1 MANTIELAK
10 KYSGILDKVYKQSA
24 KTAVLEGNNDATRL
38 GANAHEILI
47 PKMDMDGL
55 ADYDRSGGYTDGNV
69 NFEYET
75 KSFNYER
82 GRMFTVDTM
91 DNEETQELAFGQLAG
106 EFVRTKA
113 VPELDAFRFATLA
126 SYPGIGSRS
135 AALSTGANVI
145 SAIRGATQAMD
156 EGEVDEND
164 RYLFITPTL
173 YGMIED
179 LDTYKSK
186 AVLSRFVQVITVP
199 QTRFYSAIT
208 LLDGTTAGEEAGGYS
223 KRAAVY
229 TLTTDVAI
237 DSTKTYYT
245 KSGDTYTAVASPD
258 VADIAT
264 YYEMTTTAGVN
275 LNFLAVSKASVLAYS
290 KHIVS
295 KIITPDVNQT
305 SDGWKY
311 AYRSYGITEV
321 YDNKKAG
328 IFAHLANS

>member
-10 KYSGILDKVYKQSA
+10 KYSGILDKVYKQNA
-24 KTAVLEGNNDATRL
+24 KTAVLEGDSSVTRL

-55 ADYDRSGGYTDGNV
+55 GDYDRSAGYTDGKV
-69 NFEYET
+69 NLEYET
-75 KSFNYER
+75 KAFNYER

-106 EFVRTKA
+106 EFVRVKA

-126 SYPGIGSRS
+126 SYSGIGSDS
-135 AALSTGANVI
+135 GTLSTGANVI
-145 SAIRGATQAMD
+145 TAIRRATQAMD
-156 EGEVDEND
+156 EGEIDEND

-173 YGMIED
+173 YGLIED
-179 LDTYKSK
+179 MDTYKSK

-208 LLDGTTAGEEAGGYS
+208 LLDGTTAGEEAGGYG

-229 TLTTDVAI
+229 TLTTAVAI

-245 KSGDTYTAVASPD
+245 KSGNTYTAVAEPD

-264 YYEMTTTAGVN
+264 YYELTTTAGVN

-311 AYRSYGITEV
+311 GYRSYGITEV